1 MGIISTY
8 SDSITKASRNTF
20 LPSFYWPV
28 WLWLNPKP
36 PLTLMPQLMP
46 GMATT
51 AEDTTV
57 DTEDMEATDTMAA
70 RSVRLTLQS
79 SQPPTLHP
87 QLPPLFTR
95 MVMPSVMVMVFTTH
109 PLSVIPLNIKQLN
122 IFLVPSLLWP
132 VNLQQSMLPLPTDT
146 DMATGMD
153 STTPSLL

>member
-51 AEDTTV
+51 AEDTVWDMEDTTV
-57 DTEDMEATDTMAA
+57 DTEDMEATDTDTMAA

-79 SQPPTLHP
+79 SQPPTLHL
-87 QLPPLFTR
+87 QLPPLFTL
-95 MVMPSVMVMVFTTH
+95 MVMPLVMVMVFTTH

-122 IFLVPSLLWP
+122 IFPVPSLLWP
-132 VNLQQSMLPLPTDT
+132 ANLQ
-146 DMATGMD
+146 
-153 STTPSLL
+153 

>member
-51 AEDTTV
+51 AEDTVWDTEDTTVDMEDTTV
-57 DTEDMEATDTMAA
+57 DTEDMEATDTDTMAA

-87 QLPPLFTR
+87 QLPPLFTL
-95 MVMPSVMVMVFTTH
+95 MVMPLVMVMVFTTH

-132 VNLQQSMLPLPTDT
+132 VNLQ
-146 DMATGMD
+146 
-153 STTPSLL
+153 